1 MIYSYLIN
9 KTAKAV
15 SLVLVFLSVLLSC
28 NKDQADTTLNEVATS
43 VAIDYEN
50 SDALFNQFYKANG
63 ALEVIRE
70 FIKQKSLNSIANG
83 FHVLKESGNQKLYKQ
98 NLRAFNEQ
106 MEGYVSLG
114 LEGKSDFWLL
124 TDKQAAEEL
133 IAPPLPRK
141 KSLSAKSKYKLE
153 LVEEIDFEQEEAN
166 RAFLNQTYHTPY
178 PSSDTRFLVG
188 EDRALEQLQIPKVS
202 QRSSEA
208 RAGLRSLMTIL
219 YTKTGGKGFS
229 GHMSMIYDDNGNN
242 GKVVLDANIRKDIGQ
257 DGMKE
262 HSISKWTKRYPI
274 AASMGVSQ
282 YSYKYEVFL
291 EVDGLYN
298 TRPKYSILSWR
309 AKKTRRPNYVYC
321 SLVPWIG
328 YKYGI
333 GLDIDNDRGPY
344 VWPVDVHRFFDSNN

>member
-43 VAIDYEN
+43 VAIDYKN

-63 ALEVIRE
+63 ALEVTRE

-141 KSLSAKSKYKLE
+141 KSIQSSKYKLE
-153 LVEEIDFEQEEAN
+153 LVKEINLEDEEAN
-166 RAFLNQTYHTPY
+166 RTFLKEKYHIPY
-178 PSSDTRFLVG
+178 PSSDTRFLIDETQVF
-188 EDRALEQLQIPKVS
+188 EQLQIPKVS
-202 QRSSEA
+202 QRSSKA
-208 RAGLRSLMTIL
+208 RAGLRSL
-219 YTKTGGKGFS
+219 
-229 GHMSMIYDDNGNN
+229 YDHPLHQN
-242 GKVVLDANIRKDIGQ
+242 RRQ
-257 DGMKE
+257 
-262 HSISKWTKRYPI
+262 
-274 AASMGVSQ
+274 
-282 YSYKYEVFL
+282 
-291 EVDGLYN
+291 VDL
-298 TRPKYSILSWR
+298 RVIW
-309 AKKTRRPNYVYC
+309 V
-321 SLVPWIG
+321 
-328 YKYGI
+328 
-333 GLDIDNDRGPY
+333 
-344 VWPVDVHRFFDSNN
+344 